1 MNLDDFLEDCT
12 QRCQQ
17 TLQQALI
24 AARIQDPL
32 LLEAMRYSS
41 LNGGK
46 RIRPA
51 LTYASCLA
59 FGGSKPTAD
68 IPAAALEL
76 IHAYSL
82 IHDDLPCMDDD
93 DLRRGQPTCHRRF
106 NEPVALLAGDSLQSL
121 AFTLLAESSV
131 PDDQLRPMLALLGK
145 AALDMAAG
153 QSRDLQAE
161 EQRVS
166 LSELEHI
173 HRLKTGALMQA
184 SLCLGARA
192 AGCNTATTLD
202 PLHRLGGLL
211 GLCFQIQDDILNVVG
226 DEQTLGKRTGS
237 DAELA
242 KSTYPALLGL
252 DAARTYGQ
260 QIRDEALQLI
270 EDMKLQNSILSELSY
285 FLVARDR

>member
-1 MNLDDFLEDCT
+1 MSLDAFLEDCAH
-12 QRCQQ
+12 RCQRLLEQ
-17 TLQQALI
+17 SLQSSSV
-24 AARIQDPL
+24 QDNL
-32 LLEAMRYSS
+32 LLDAMRYSC

-51 LTYASCLA
+51 LTYASCVA
-59 FGGSKPTAD
+59 FGGSLSAAD
-68 IPAAALEL
+68 MPAVALEL

-93 DLRRGQPTCHRRF
+93 DLRRGQPTCHRQF
-106 NEPVALLAGDSLQSL
+106 SEPVALLAGDSLQSL
-121 AFTLLAESSV
+121 AFALLAETPV
-131 PDDQLRPMLALLGK
+131 ADGHLRPMLALLGR

-161 EQRVS
+161 NTPIP
-166 LSELEHI
+166 LDELESI

-184 SLCLGARA
+184 SLCLGALV
-192 AGCNTATTLD
+192 AGCSDHSVLD
-202 PLHRLGGLL
+202 QLKKLGGLL
-211 GLCFQIQDDILNVVG
+211 GLCFQIQDDILNVIG
-226 DEQTLGKRTGS
+226 DEHQLGKRTGS

-252 DAARTYGQ
+252 DAARIYGQ
-260 QIRDEALQLI
+260 RIRDEALQLI
-270 EDMKLQNSILSELSY
+270 NHLGLHNSILCELTH